1 MYRLIRQALTAS
13 LLLLTAVAMAHD
25 LHQSTGEAEYDA
37 ATKKLEVSLT
47 FFSPDLELAL
57 IRFSERQISLHD
69 PMPARADAVIKDYL
83 KQAFVIKASKGTPA
97 AMTWVGRE
105 FEPAASPLD
114 EERVTVYFEV
124 ALPSGLEG
132 LGLTHTALHSCFA
145 DQMNLLSLR
154 VGGMKTELRFTKANP
169 TKTLLP

>member
-13 LLLLTAVAMAHD
+13 LLLLTSAAMAHD

-37 ATKKLEVSLT
+37 TTKKLEVSLT
-47 FFSPDLELAL
+47 FFAPDLELAL

-69 PMPARADAVIKDYL
+69 PMPARADSVIKDYL

-97 AMTWVGRE
+97 VMTWVGRE
-105 FEPAASPLD
+105 FEPASSPLD

-124 ALPSGLEG
+124 ALPSGLER
-132 LGLTHTALHSCFA
+132 LGLTHSALHSCFA

-154 VGGMKTELRFTKANP
+154 VGKMKTELSFTNANP
-169 TKTLLP
+169 TKPLLP